1 MNRHG
6 NLLVMSRI
14 YPPLLLAVALCVGS
28 SATAQVIFVP
38 DRTPQ
43 VSVSGLGTVE
53 VAPDLAKVTL
63 GVYILDPNLRQAKQG
78 VDKSVGRLLDLAE
91 SQGIQP
97 TDISS
102 SAANIE
108 PSYSEAE
115 TPEFIGY
122 EVTRSVNVTIR
133 DLSRLDQLIDAA
145 IEAGANRE
153 FSVRLE
159 SSKIREIEAQ
169 AMALAI
175 EDAKAKA
182 RQLAEGFGAKLGA
195 IRSVGPKT
203 NSSSTSYMAAYLS
216 YGRGV
221 FQPGTITVKSEIS
234 ATFLLEP

>member
-1 MNRHG
+1 MMNRT
-6 NLLVMSRI
+6 NAL
-14 YPPLLLAVALCVGS
+14 LLLAVTLCIGS
-28 SATAQVIFVP
+28 SASAQPIFVP
-38 DRTPQ
+38 DPTPR

-63 GVYILDPNLRQAKQG
+63 GVYILDPNLRQAKQA

-97 TDISS
+97 TDVSS
-102 SAANIE
+102 SAPNID
-108 PSYSEAE
+108 PSYSEAD

-133 DLSRLDQLIDAA
+133 DLSRLDQLIDTA
-145 IEAGANRE
+145 IEVGANRE

-159 SSKIREIEAQ
+159 SSKIHEIEAE

-195 IRSVGPKT
+195 VRYVGPKT
-203 NSSSTSYMAAYLS
+203 SSSSTTYSAAYIS

-221 FQPGTITVKSEIS
+221 FTPGTITVTSEIS